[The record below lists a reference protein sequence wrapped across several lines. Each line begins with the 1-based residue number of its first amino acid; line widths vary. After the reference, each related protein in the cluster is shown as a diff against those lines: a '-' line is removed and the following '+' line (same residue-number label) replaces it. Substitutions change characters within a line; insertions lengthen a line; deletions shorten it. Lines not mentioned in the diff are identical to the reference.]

1 MKKIKVLLSA
11 LAMVAA
17 MAFVSCG
24 GGAGDDPKG
33 GESGSGASTPDDLV
47 LYDSEVAGEV
57 LEIDIEASYNN
68 YFELPAEIPEGSG
81 YKKIN
86 VIAKY
91 ETTDGTQAAIQLM
104 TTDKQSQASASI
116 SLDKEFSEK
125 SVACLAGAT
134 YTAWENNAEVTK
146 NCADTAGL
154 VQGYIQNSNANYATV
169 TGKIYIK
176 KAWLSAN

>member
-1 MKKIKVLLSA
+1 M
-11 LAMVAA
+11 
-17 MAFVSCG
+17 
-24 GGAGDDPKG
+24 
-33 GESGSGASTPDDLV
+33 V

-91 ETTDGTQAAIQLM
+91 ETTDGTQASIQLM

-134 YTAWENNAEVTK
+134 YTAWENGAEVTK
-146 NCADTAGL
+146 NCADTAGW
-154 VQGYIQNSNANYATV
+154 VQGYIQNSGANYATV